1 MSNYF
6 YFRGNNYGK
15 GTIVKIYEEHKEKF
29 KFYSNLIFE
38 KYDKESGL
46 YLFKSPYNHWE
57 IFNISKNQIEEYI
70 EEVVKPCCVA
80 QVDMSTKVN
89 PDYIEGMSSAWIWYI
104 LIMFFGLFLK
114 GPINVVSTWVLAS
127 IVFFTWR
134 HKKINGE

>member
-46 YLFKSPYNHWE
+46 YLFKSPYNRWE
-57 IFNISKNQIEEYI
+57 NFNVSKDQIEEYI
-70 EEVVKPCCVA
+70 KEIVKPCCITQA
-80 QVDMSTKVN
+80 DTRQKVD
-89 PDYIEGMSSAWIWYI
+89 PDYVEGMASAWIWYI
-104 LIMFFGLFLK
+104 LIMVFGLFLK
-114 GPINVVSTWVLAS
+114 GPVSVIGIWTLAS
-127 IVFFTWR
+127 VVFFSWR
-134 HKKINGE
+134 HKKMNGE